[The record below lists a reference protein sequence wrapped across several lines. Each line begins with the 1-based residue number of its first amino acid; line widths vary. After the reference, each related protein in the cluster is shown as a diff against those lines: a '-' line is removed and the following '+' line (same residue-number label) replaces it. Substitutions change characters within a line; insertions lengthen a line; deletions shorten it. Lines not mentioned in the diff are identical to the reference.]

1 MNLPQTARY
10 LILLIVAILIFFGL
24 GTLANLGS
32 HPDLMGMFIFYAFAM
47 FIEAAVLLFC
57 FFGLK
62 RRSKRIFWLTI
73 AILAVNVIAT
83 IFDQIGM
90 IDILYMLLN
99 LIAIILLYLSRNEFL
114 PE

>member
-1 MNLPQTARY
+1 MNLPQIARY
-10 LILLIVAILIFFGL
+10 LILFIVATLIFFGL

-32 HPDLMGMFIFYAFAM
+32 HPDLMGVFIFYAFAI

-62 RRSKRIFWLTI
+62 KRSTRIFWVTI
-73 AILAVNVIAT
+73 AILSFNVVAT
-83 IFDQIGM
+83 IFDQVGV

-99 LIAIILLYLSRNEFL
+99 LIAVIILYLSRKEFL